1 MIKKKEG
8 RPLPETADMKA
19 WTEEYEQMSEEEHK
33 AKLRELGL
41 DDNEI
46 QEALEVHSKEGEE
59 LTEEEAAELEAAL
72 EAEELE
78 ATLETEKKKK
88 KK

>member
-19 WTEEYEQMSEEEHK
+19 WKEEYEQMSEEEHK
-33 AKLRELGL
+33 AKLRGLGL
-41 DDNEI
+41 DDGEI
-46 QEALEVHSKEGEE
+46 QEALEVHSREGEE

-72 EAEELE
+72 EAEESE
-78 ATLETEKKKK
+78 AEKKKK